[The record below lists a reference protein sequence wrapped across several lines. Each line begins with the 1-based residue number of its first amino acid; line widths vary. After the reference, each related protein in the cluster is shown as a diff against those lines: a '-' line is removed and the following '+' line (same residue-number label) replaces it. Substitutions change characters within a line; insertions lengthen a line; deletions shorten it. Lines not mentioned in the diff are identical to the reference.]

1 MTRFKKSARLA
12 VAGVAL
18 TGTLLAG
25 GSAFAAS
32 STPNTSTTPSTSA
45 PAAKGPKGD
54 GAHAL
59 CVRVPRLEKRIERDL
74 TRLNGGVTVVGSI
87 ARLEQ
92 RVDNAK
98 AAGHTAIA
106 TYLQDRLNFR
116 KSLVP
121 MLQQRQSDLQGV
133 QTWCQ
138 ANDNG
143 KGAS

>member
-12 VAGVAL
+12 VAGLAL

-25 GSAFAAS
+25 GPAFAAS
-32 STPNTSTTPSTSA
+32 GSASA
-45 PAAKGPKGD
+45 PAASTAPAAHGPKGD

-59 CVRVPRLEKRIERDL
+59 CVRVPRLEKRIERALD
-74 TRLNGGVTVVGSI
+74 RLNGGVTVVGSV

-98 AAGHTAIA
+98 KAGHTAIA
-106 TYLQDRLNFR
+106 TYLQDRLNYR
-116 KSLVP
+116 KSLIP
-121 MLQQRQSDLQGV
+121 MLQQRQSDVQGV
-133 QTWCQ
+133 QSWCL